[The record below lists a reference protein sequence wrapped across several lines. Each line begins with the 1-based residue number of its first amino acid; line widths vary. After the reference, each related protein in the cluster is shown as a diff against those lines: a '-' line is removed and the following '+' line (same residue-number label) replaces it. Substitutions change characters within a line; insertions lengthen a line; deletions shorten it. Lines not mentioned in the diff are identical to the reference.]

1 MPRPPGPVRCL
12 AQAPPQYFTCHQAAT
27 SPGLAGMEPVLKPGW
42 SPANPLSNRLTCKR
56 RRTKIIPAPIGW
68 CAGRRTG
75 AAGTSGCSDAALRL
89 RASAFRLIVP
99 RGVAVKTSVRSAQF
113 RTGGWRLFGQRIR
126 RAAGLLVVALA
137 FWGCSRSEPPKPAQ
151 APAPPPPPAPS
162 PPAPV
167 TLAELAPVTLSAGSS
182 TTIKVTI
189 NRGGHTGPAQFQLSG
204 LPQGVTAKAPELP
217 ADKTEATIELWAD
230 PKLGDK
236 EEKATVKL
244 AVKVGQG
251 QAERSFALTIPR
263 LALPKFAPAKP
274 VLLQPG
280 IQATVELSVDRGG
293 FQGPLDLAVQNLPK
307 GVSAKVAR
315 LEANQNATRLE
326 LAAAPDAPD
335 AKQAVQV
342 VGSILGRT
350 LSVDV
355 PVEIVRT
362 PFRVQAFRVVTIR
375 PGEKQKIEL
384 PIERRAYQGPLEIA
398 PVDLPAGVKVASVQ
412 VAPDQRTVAL
422 EIVAEENAA
431 KRVRTARVVA
441 KGGRIA
447 YSEPIVV
454 RVKGA
459 EEGFFPSEIL
469 NDPTMPLLRRGS
481 FGGRLTARAKQALL
495 EAYGGTAESEAAVM
509 RGLKW
514 LAAHQ
519 RSDGAWSLKAYDA
532 EAEQCDCRDAK
543 FEEKVTDD
551 DVAGTA
557 FGVLPFLGAGVGID
571 QAPEEPP
578 ELAHYQSRVLD
589 AIAFLVKRQVK
600 SNKPTEDGRL
610 STNMYAHAAGTIALC
625 EAFGLSSDRW
635 KERLKLPAQRAI
647 RFIAQAQHKDGGWR
661 YQPRQPGDM
670 SAVGW
675 QFLAIRSG
683 QLAGMPIG
691 NDPLIRAERFVDSCA
706 AGPPGAEKSQYS
718 YLPGEK
724 AKISTTAAG
733 LLTRQ
738 YLLKWKK
745 DHPDLLAGCKEIMK
759 NLPPESG
766 TTLGPIYYYYYAT
779 QVLHHMEGEDFDLW
793 NARMREHLIRTQEKM
808 GHRAG
813 SWNPQ
818 GTDWGSA
825 GGRLYATGMALMTLQ
840 VYYRH
845 LPLYRTVAKKTSR
858 RAIDPLAPVP
868 EE

>member
-1 MPRPPGPVRCL
+1 M
-12 AQAPPQYFTCHQAAT
+12 AD
-27 SPGLAGMEPVLKPGW
+27 
-42 SPANPLSNRLTCKR
+42 
-56 RRTKIIPAPIGW
+56 I
-68 CAGRRTG
+68 
-75 AAGTSGCSDAALRL
+75 
-89 RASAFRLIVP
+89 
-99 RGVAVKTSVRSAQF
+99 
-113 RTGGWRLFGQRIR
+113 
-126 RAAGLLVVALA
+126 
-137 FWGCSRSEPPKPAQ
+137 
-151 APAPPPPPAPS
+151 
-162 PPAPV
+162 APV
-167 TLAELAPVTLSAGSS
+167 TLPAGSS
-182 TTIKVTI
+182 ASIQVKV

-204 LPQGVTAKAPELP
+204 LPQGVTAKSPELP
-217 ADKTEATIELWAD
+217 AEKSEGTIELVAD

-251 QAERSFALTIPR
+251 QAEKTFALTIPQVV
-263 LALPKFAPAKP
+263 LPQFGQVKP

-280 IQATVELSVDRGG
+280 NRATVELAIQRRG
-293 FQGPLDLAVQNLPK
+293 FQGPLELAVQNLPT
-307 GVSAKVAR
+307 GLSGKVAR

-335 AKQAVQV
+335 AKQALRVAGTV
-342 VGSILGRT
+342 LGRT
-350 LSVDV
+350 VSVEV
-355 PVEIVRT
+355 PVEINRT

-384 PIERRAYQGPLEIA
+384 PIERRGYQGPLEIA
-398 PVDLPAGVKVASVQ
+398 SLGLPEGVKVTGVQ

-422 EIVAEENAA
+422 EIVAAENAA
-431 KRVRTARVVA
+431 RRVRTARVLA
-441 KGGRIA
+441 KGGQMTHA
-447 YSEPIVV
+447 EPIVV
-454 RVKGA
+454 RVKGD

-532 EAEQCDCRDAK
+532 EAENCNCRDP
-543 FEEKVTDD
+543 EVEKEVLDD

-557 FGVLPFLGAGVGID
+557 FGVLAFLGAGVAID
-571 QAPEEPP
+571 QAPEDPP
-578 ELAHYQSRVLD
+578 ELAQYQSRVLD
-589 AIAFLVKRQVK
+589 AIAFLVKHQVN
-600 SNKPTEDGRL
+600 SQKPTEDGRL
-610 STNMYAHAAGTIALC
+610 SSNMYAHAAGTIALC
-625 EAFGLSSDRW
+625 EAYGLSGDRW

-647 RFIAQAQHKDGGWR
+647 RFIAQAQHKQGGWR
-661 YQPRQPGDM
+661 YAPGQPGDM

-691 NDPLIRAERFVDSCA
+691 DDPLIRAERFVNSCA

-724 AKISTTAAG
+724 PRISTTAAG

-738 YLLKWKK
+738 YLLKWRK
-745 DHPDLLAGCKEIMK
+745 DHPDLVAGCKEIMK

-779 QVLHHMEGEDFDLW
+779 QVLHHMEGQEFDLW
-793 NARMREHLIRTQEKM
+793 NARMREHLIRTQEKT
-808 GHRAG
+808 GHQAG
-813 SWNPQ
+813 SWNPK
-818 GTDWGSA
+818 GTDYGDR

-845 LPLYRTVAKKTSR
+845 LPLYRTVAKRPSR
-858 RAIDPLAPVP
+858 KIINPFAPVP

>member
-1 MPRPPGPVRCL
+1 MNTLV
-12 AQAPPQYFTCHQAAT
+12 
-27 SPGLAGMEPVLKPGW
+27 
-42 SPANPLSNRLTCKR
+42 
-56 RRTKIIPAPIGW
+56 
-68 CAGRRTG
+68 
-75 AAGTSGCSDAALRL
+75 
-89 RASAFRLIVP
+89 VP
-99 RGVAVKTSVRSAQF
+99 KKTRSQ
-113 RTGGWRLFGQRIR
+113 GWRFSYRGGCW
-126 RAAGLLVVALA
+126 AVGVLLAVVVG
-137 FWGCSRSEPPKPAQ
+137 FWGCGRSEPPKPAQ
-151 APAPPPPPAPS
+151 APALAPPPAPPP

-167 TLAELAPVTLSAGSS
+167 TLADIAPVTLPAGSS
-182 TTIKVTI
+182 TSIKVTI
-189 NRGGHTGPAQFQLSG
+189 HRGGHTGPAQFQLSG
-204 LPQGVTAKAPELP
+204 LPQGVTAKVSELP
-217 ADKTEATIELWAD
+217 ADKTEASIELAAD
-230 PKLGDK
+230 PKLGDQ
-236 EEKATVKL
+236 EEKATVKV

-251 QAERSFALTIPR
+251 QAEKTFALSIPR
-263 LALPKFAPAKP
+263 VALPTFAPVKP

-280 IQATVELSVDRGG
+280 SRATVELAVQRGG
-293 FQGPLDLAVQNLPK
+293 FQGPLELSVQNLPK
-307 GVSAKVAR
+307 GVSAKAAR
-315 LEANQNATRLE
+315 LEANQNATKLE
-326 LAAAPDAPD
+326 ISAAPDAPD
-335 AKQAVQV
+335 AKQPVQV
-342 VGSILGRT
+342 IGTVLGRT
-350 LSVDV
+350 VSVEV
-355 PVEIVRT
+355 PVEVNRT
-362 PFRVQAFRVVTIR
+362 PFRVQAFRVVTLR

-384 PIERRAYQGPLEIA
+384 PIERRGYAGALEIA
-398 PVDLPAGVKVASVQ
+398 PLDLPEGVKVASVK
-412 VAPDQRTVAL
+412 VSPDQRSVAL

-431 KRVRTARVVA
+431 KRVRTARVLA
-441 KGGRIA
+441 KGGQMT

-459 EEGFFPSEIL
+459 EEGFFPSEVL
-469 NDPTMPLLRRGS
+469 DDPTMPLLRRGS
-481 FGGRLTARAKQALL
+481 FGGRLTARAKKALL

-532 EAEQCDCRDAK
+532 EAENCNCRDAN
-543 FEEKVTDD
+543 FEKDVEDD

-557 FGVLPFLGAGVGID
+557 FGVLAFLGAGVAID

-578 ELAHYQSRVLD
+578 ELAQYQSRVLD

-600 SNKPTEDGRL
+600 SDKPTEDGRL

-625 EAFGLSSDRW
+625 EAFGLSGDRW

-647 RFIAQAQHKDGGWR
+647 RFIAQAQHKEGGWR

-724 AKISTTAAG
+724 PRISTTAAG

-745 DHPDLLAGCKEIMK
+745 DHPDLVAGCKEIMK

-766 TTLGPIYYYYYAT
+766 TSLGPIYYYYYAT
-779 QVLHHMEGEDFDLW
+779 QVLHHMEGEEFDLW
-793 NARMREHLIRTQEKM
+793 NARMREHLIRTQEKT

-818 GTDWGSA
+818 GTDYGNR

-845 LPLYRTVAKKTSR
+845 LPLYRTVAKKPSR
-858 RAIDPLAPVP
+858 RVIDALAPVP
-868 EE
+868 EQ

>member
-1 MPRPPGPVRCL
+1 M
-12 AQAPPQYFTCHQAAT
+12 A
-27 SPGLAGMEPVLKPGW
+27 VL
-42 SPANPLSNRLTCKR
+42 LL
-56 RRTKIIPAPIGW
+56 
-68 CAGRRTG
+68 G
-75 AAGTSGCSDAALRL
+75 AAL
-89 RASAFRLIVP
+89 
-99 RGVAVKTSVRSAQF
+99 
-113 RTGGWRLFGQRIR
+113 
-126 RAAGLLVVALA
+126 GL
-137 FWGCSRSEPPKPAQ
+137 WGCGRSEPPKPAQ
-151 APAPPPPPAPS
+151 APAPTPPPAAPPPPAPVALADI
-162 PPAPV
+162 APV
-167 TLAELAPVTLSAGSS
+167 TLPAGSS
-182 TTIKVTI
+182 TSIQVKV
-189 NRGGHTGPAQFQLSG
+189 NRGGHTGVAQFQLSG

-217 ADKTEATIELWAD
+217 ADKAEGTIELVAD

-251 QAERSFALTIPR
+251 QAEKTFVLTIPQVT
-263 LALPKFAPAKP
+263 LPQFEEVKP

-280 IQATVELSVDRGG
+280 NRATVELAIQRRG
-293 FQGPLDLAVQNLPK
+293 FQGPLELSAENLPK
-307 GVSAKVAR
+307 GLSARVAR

-335 AKQAVQV
+335 AKQPVRV
-342 VGSILGRT
+342 VGTVLGRT
-350 LSVDV
+350 VSVAV
-355 PVEIVRT
+355 PVEINRT
-362 PFRVQAFRVVTIR
+362 PFRVQVFRVVTIR

-384 PIERRAYQGPLEIA
+384 PIERRGYQGPIEVA
-398 PVDLPAGVKVASVQ
+398 SVELPEGVKVTGAK

-431 KRVRTARVVA
+431 RRVRTARVLA
-441 KGGRIA
+441 KGGQMT

-454 RVKGA
+454 RVKGT
-459 EEGFFPSEIL
+459 EEGFFPTEIL

-532 EAEQCDCRDAK
+532 EAENCDCRDA
-543 FEEKVTDD
+543 EVEKGVLDD

-557 FGVLPFLGAGVGID
+557 FGVLAFLGAGVGID

-578 ELAHYQSRVLD
+578 ELAQYQSRVLD

-600 SNKPTEDGRL
+600 SQKPTEDGRL

-647 RFIAQAQHKDGGWR
+647 RFIAQAQHKEGGWR

-691 NDPLIRAERFVDSCA
+691 SDPLIRAERFVDSCA

-724 AKISTTAAG
+724 ARISTTAAG

-745 DHPDLLAGCKEIMK
+745 DHSDLVAGCKEIMK

-779 QVLHHMEGEDFDLW
+779 QVLHHMEGEEFDLW
-793 NARMREHLIRTQEKM
+793 NARMREHLIRTQEKT

-813 SWNPQ
+813 SWNPK
-818 GTDWGSA
+818 GTDYGDR

-845 LPLYRTVAKKTSR
+845 LPLYRTVAKKPSR
-858 RAIDPLAPVP
+858 RILDPLAPLP

>member
-1 MPRPPGPVRCL
+1 MLVGIAC
-12 AQAPPQYFTCHQAAT
+12 
-27 SPGLAGMEPVLKPGW
+27 GL
-42 SPANPLSNRLTCKR
+42 
-56 RRTKIIPAPIGW
+56 
-68 CAGRRTG
+68 
-75 AAGTSGCSDAALRL
+75 
-89 RASAFRLIVP
+89 
-99 RGVAVKTSVRSAQF
+99 
-113 RTGGWRLFGQRIR
+113 
-126 RAAGLLVVALA
+126 
-137 FWGCSRSEPPKPAQ
+137 WGCGRSEPPKPAQ
-151 APAPPPPPAPS
+151 APAPAPPPAPPP

-167 TLAELAPVTLSAGSS
+167 TLADVAPVTLPAGSS
-182 TTIKVTI
+182 ATIQVKV
-189 NRGGHTGPAQFQLSG
+189 NRGGYSGPAQFQFSG
-204 LPQGVTAKAPELP
+204 LPQGVTAKAAELP
-217 ADKTEATIELWAD
+217 ADKSEATIELAAD
-230 PKLGDK
+230 PKLGDT
-236 EEKATVKL
+236 EQKATVKL
-244 AVKVGQG
+244 SVKVGQG
-251 QAERSFALTIPR
+251 QAEKTFALTIPKV
-263 LALPKFAPAKP
+263 ALPQFGQVKA

-280 IQATVELSVDRGG
+280 NRATVELAIQRGG
-293 FQGPLDLAVQNLPK
+293 FQGPLDLAVENLPK
-307 GVSAKVAR
+307 GLSARVAR
-315 LEANQNATRLE
+315 VEANQNAAKLE

-335 AKQAVQV
+335 AKQPLRV
-342 VGSILGRT
+342 VGTVLGRT
-350 LSVDV
+350 VAVEV
-355 PVEIVRT
+355 PVEINRT

-375 PGEKQKIEL
+375 PGEKLKIEL
-384 PIERRAYQGPLEIA
+384 PIERRGYQGPLEVA
-398 PVDLPAGVKVASVQ
+398 TAELPEGVKVASAK

-431 KRVRTARVVA
+431 RRVRTARVLA
-441 KGGRIA
+441 KGGSMA
-447 YSEPIVV
+447 HSSPIVV

-459 EEGFFPSEIL
+459 EEGFFPTEIL

-509 RGLKW
+509 RGLRW

-519 RSDGAWSLKAYDA
+519 RSDGAWSLKGYDA
-532 EAEQCDCRDAK
+532 EAQNCDCRDAE
-543 FEEKVTDD
+543 FEKNVLDD

-557 FGVLPFLGAGVGID
+557 FGVLAFLGAGVAID
-571 QAPEEPP
+571 QAPEDPP
-578 ELAHYQSRVLD
+578 ELAQYQSRVLD

-600 SNKPTEDGRL
+600 SDKPTEDGRL
-610 STNMYAHAAGTIALC
+610 SGNMYAHAAATIALC
-625 EAFGLSSDRW
+625 EAFGLSGDRW

-647 RFIAQAQHKDGGWR
+647 RFIAQAQHKEGGWR
-661 YQPRQPGDM
+661 YEPRQPGDM

-691 NDPLIRAERFVDSCA
+691 SDPLIRAERFVDSCA

-745 DHPDLLAGCKEIMK
+745 DHPDLVAGCKEIMK

-793 NARMREHLIRTQEKM
+793 NARMREHLIRTQEKS

-813 SWNPQ
+813 SWNPK
-818 GTDWGSA
+818 GTEYGER

-845 LPLYRTVAKKTSR
+845 LPLYRTVAKKPSR
-858 RAIDPLAPVP
+858 RIVDPLAPAP

>member
-1 MPRPPGPVRCL
+1 MAV
-12 AQAPPQYFTCHQAAT
+12 
-27 SPGLAGMEPVLKPGW
+27 VL
-42 SPANPLSNRLTCKR
+42 L
-56 RRTKIIPAPIGW
+56 
-68 CAGRRTG
+68 G
-75 AAGTSGCSDAALRL
+75 ASC
-89 RASAFRLIVP
+89 V
-99 RGVAVKTSVRSAQF
+99 
-113 RTGGWRLFGQRIR
+113 
-126 RAAGLLVVALA
+126 
-137 FWGCSRSEPPKPAQ
+137 FWGCGPSEPPKPAQ
-151 APAPPPPPAPS
+151 APAAPPAPPPPPAPVALADI
-162 PPAPV
+162 APV
-167 TLAELAPVTLSAGSS
+167 TLQAGSS
-182 TTIKVTI
+182 TTLQVKV
-189 NRGGHTGPAQFQLSG
+189 NRGGYSGPARFQLSG
-204 LPQGVTAKAPELP
+204 VPQGVTAKAPELP
-217 ADKTEATIELWAD
+217 ADKTEATIELAAD

-244 AVKVGQG
+244 AVKVGEG
-251 QAERSFALTIPR
+251 QAEKSFALTIPQV
-263 LALPKFAPAKP
+263 ALPKFGQVKP

-280 IQATVELSVDRGG
+280 SRASLELPVERGG
-293 FQGPLDLAVQNLPK
+293 FQGALDLAVENLPK

-315 LEANQNATRLE
+315 LEANQNAAKLE
-326 LAAAPDAPD
+326 LAAASDAPD
-335 AKQAVQV
+335 SKQPVRV
-342 VGSILGRT
+342 VGTVLGR
-350 LSVDV
+350 SVSVEV
-355 PVEIVRT
+355 PVEVNRT
-362 PFRVQAFRVVTIR
+362 PFRVQAFRVITLR

-384 PIERRAYQGPLEIA
+384 PIERRGYQGPLEIA
-398 PVDLPAGVKVASVQ
+398 SLGLPEGIKVASAQ

-422 EIVAEENAA
+422 EIVAAENAR
-431 KRVRTARVVA
+431 KRVQTARVVA
-441 KGGRIA
+441 KGGQMT

-454 RVKGA
+454 RVKGT

-495 EAYGGTAESEAAVM
+495 EAYGGTPESEAAVM

-532 EAEQCDCRDAK
+532 EAENCNCRDAE
-543 FEEKVTDD
+543 FEKDVEND

-557 FGVLPFLGAGVGID
+557 FGVLAFLGAGVGID

-578 ELAHYQSRVLD
+578 ELAQYQSRVLD

-600 SNKPTEDGRL
+600 SDKPTEDGRL

-625 EAFGLSSDRW
+625 EAFGLSGDRW

-647 RFIAQAQHKDGGWR
+647 RFIAQAQHKEGGWR

-691 NDPLIRAERFVDSCA
+691 SDPLIRAERFVDSCA

-724 AKISTTAAG
+724 PRISTTAAG

-745 DHPDLLAGCKEIMK
+745 DHPDLVAGCKEIMK

-766 TTLGPIYYYYYAT
+766 TSLGPIYYYYYAT
-779 QVLHHMEGEDFDLW
+779 QVLHHMEGEEFDLW
-793 NARMREHLIRTQEKM
+793 NARMREHLIRTQEKT
-808 GHRAG
+808 GHQAG
-813 SWNPQ
+813 SWNPK
-818 GTDWGSA
+818 GTDYGNR

-845 LPLYRTVAKKTSR
+845 LPLYRTVAKKPSR
-858 RAIDPLAPVP
+858 RIIDPLAPVP